1 MDLREQEA
9 PHGHLASTSE
19 PGAGYKFF
27 ISSISHMYPGPE
39 KGSLH
44 GNAGLKKLK
53 DSSLE
58 LETG

>member
-19 PGAGYKFF
+19 PGARYKFF
-27 ISSISHMYPGPE
+27 ISSISHTYPGLE
-39 KGSLH
+39 KSSLH
-44 GNAGLKKLK
+44 GNAGLHELK
-53 DSSLE
+53 ASSLE